1 MKVID
6 ATLARRDKAMAAMRS
21 LQESLQELLFMKA
34 LVWLVS
40 ANGKD
45 EKCENAYHFAG
56 CSVRYNWRRL
66 KGQRKRCH
74 SQISVNSSPPHLN
87 LATCREKT
95 ISAPS
100 RASRW
105 FEPDSNVGIGEFPT

>member
-56 CSVRYNWRRL
+56 CSVRYKWRRL
-66 KGQRKRCH
+66 RGQ
-74 SQISVNSSPPHLN
+74 QEMPLTN
-87 LATCREKT
+87 LGERQPATLEFGKVLGEDG
-95 ISAPS
+95 IHAV
-100 RASRW
+100 AG
-105 FEPDSNVGIGEFPT
+105 EPLVWAGFQHWNR

>member
-40 ANGKD
+40 ANGKG
-45 EKCENAYHFAG
+45 EKCKNAD
-56 CSVRYNWRRL
+56 
-66 KGQRKRCH
+66 
-74 SQISVNSSPPHLN
+74 SSRVAAS
-87 LATCREKT
+87 AT
-95 ISAPS
+95 
-100 RASRW
+100 
-105 FEPDSNVGIGEFPT
+105 NGEG